1 MNKPVTELLR
11 NQSLDDFMTEVVKLR
26 NEMNSIGSNLNQAVK
41 KLPILSRIAEF
52 KSWIIY
58 FETEEKKCKTRSVK

>member
-1 MNKPVTELLR
+1 
-11 NQSLDDFMTEVVKLR
+11 MTEVVKLR